1 MMNNLNALQYSLK
14 LSGKF
19 VHEDAMISRL
29 VKSGIFSL
37 GLLSLS
43 LTFSCQGCFASSP
56 KARLISGGDESFL
69 SSSLS
74 FVLLLLLVLLVIWA
88 HFYMGKR
95 NRARLL
101 AGEKKYRLL
110 FENMAEGVFYQ
121 AADGAELDVNQSAL
135 DILGLDRDQFLG
147 KKTLPPGW
155 KVIGEDGEELPPG
168 EHPSMIAL
176 VSGKPV
182 LNVVVGIC
190 HPDRKDH
197 VWVNVC
203 AIPQFQGKNKGRD
216 KPDQAFVTLHDV
228 TERVNAVNAKI
239 RSENRLRTL
248 VDTIPDLVWLKD
260 REGIYLFCNHG
271 FEKLFG
277 APESE
282 IVGKTDYDFVD
293 RELASFFRENDLL
306 AMESGDP
313 RVNEEWLSFA
323 TGGYQ
328 GLFETIKTPMR
339 DKSGKLV
346 GVLGIARDIS
356 ERTKAEKE
364 RLLLEGR
371 LKQSQKMESIG
382 NLAGGI
388 AHDFNNIL
396 SSILGF
402 TELALEDIDKD
413 SPIVESL
420 REVYS
425 SGHRAKELVAQILA
439 FARQSDETTGPVK
452 IGTVVREVL
461 KLIRSST
468 PTTIEIVQTISSS
481 SYVKGN
487 TTRLHQVIMNLCTN
501 SMHAMLENGG
511 VLEVGVRDVDIGG
524 VPVAEGSLLEQGKY
538 VELTVTDTGY
548 GIAPELFD
556 SIFEPYFTTK
566 GVGEGTGM
574 GLAMVKGIV
583 ESCHGEIHV
592 NSNPGFRTVFTVYLP
607 VLDERENKNIEQGSA
622 AFAPGKGR
630 IMFVDDEIQI
640 VSMGARILGR
650 IGYQVTPVTGSVE
663 ALGLFLRQPDTFDL
677 VITDMTMPEMTG
689 DLLLKEIRKIRPD
702 IPAILLTGYSSKMD
716 KERAAELNVDAFAYK
731 PFTGREFITTVQKVL
746 DHAADNSEK

>member
-1 MMNNLNALQYSLK
+1 M
-14 LSGKF
+14 
-19 VHEDAMISRL
+19 
-29 VKSGIFSL
+29 
-37 GLLSLS
+37 GLLSLC
-43 LTFSCQGCFASSP
+43 LIFPFQCCFASSP
-56 KARLISGGDESFL
+56 NVRSISGGGERFL
-69 SSSLS
+69 SSS
-74 FVLLLLLVLLVIWA
+74 FPFFLLLFLLFLVIWV
-88 HFYMGKR
+88 HFFLAKR
-95 NRARLL
+95 NRAKFF
-101 AGEKKYRLL
+101 AEEKKYRLL
-110 FENMAEGVFYQ
+110 LENMAEGVFYK
-121 AADGAELDVNQSAL
+121 ATDGAVLDVNQSAL
-135 DILGLDRDQFLG
+135 DILGLDRDQIFG
-147 KKTLPPGW
+147 KKDLPPGW
-155 KVIGEDGEELPPG
+155 KVIDEDGKELSPDK
-168 EHPSMIAL
+168 HPSMIAL

-182 LNVVVGIC
+182 LNVVAGIC

-197 VWVNVC
+197 VWVNVS
-203 AIPQFQGKNKGRD
+203 AIPQFHGKNKERD
-216 KPDQAFVTLHDV
+216 KPNRVFVILEDV
-228 TERVNAVNAKI
+228 TERVNAVNAEI

-248 VDTIPDLVWLKD
+248 IDTIPDLVWLKD
-260 REGIYLFCNHG
+260 RAGIYLLCNHG
-271 FEKLFG
+271 FEKFFG
-277 APESE
+277 APESA

-293 RELASFFRENDLL
+293 GELASFFRENDLR
-306 AMESGDP
+306 AMESGEP
-313 RVNEEWLSFA
+313 HVNEEWLRFA

-371 LKQSQKMESIG
+371 LKQSQKMEAIG

-396 SSILGF
+396 SLILGF
-402 TELALEDIDKD
+402 TELALEDIEED
-413 SPIVESL
+413 SPVAESL

-425 SGHRAKELVAQILA
+425 AGHRAKELVAQILA

-452 IGTVVREVL
+452 ISTVVREVL

-468 PTTIEIVQTISSS
+468 PVTIEIVQTISSS

-501 SMHAMLENGG
+501 SIHAMQENGG
-511 VLEVGVRDVDIGG
+511 VLEVGVRDVDIGEE
-524 VPVAEGSLLEQGKY
+524 PVSENSLLEQGKY

-548 GIAPELFD
+548 GIAPELLD

-583 ESCHGEIHV
+583 ESSHGEIHV
-592 NSNPGFRTVFTVYLP
+592 DSNPGLRTTFTVYLP
-607 VLDERENKNIEQGSA
+607 VLEEYEKNDTENVSVT
-622 AFAPGKGR
+622 FAPGKGR

-650 IGYQVTPVTGSVE
+650 IGYQVTPVTGSIE
-663 ALGLFLRQPDTFDL
+663 ALGLFLRQPDSFDL
-677 VITDMTMPEMTG
+677 IITDMTMPEMTG
-689 DLLLKEIRKIRPD
+689 DILLKEMRKIRPD
-702 IPAILLTGYSSKMD
+702 IPVILLTGYSSKMD
-716 KERAAELNVDAFAYK
+716 KGRAEELNVDAFAYK

-746 DHAADNSEK
+746 DHASDNSEK